1 MNAKLEACFMLTRL
15 IKFINWI
22 LPKDDGL
29 AVFDSVPDFSGN
41 SQALFEFMR
50 DMGEPEA
57 VWIVEE
63 PLDIEGVRQ
72 ERRHSLRALLT
83 ILRAGS
89 LVSTHGRMSEI
100 RVRRQKYVNLWHGMP
115 LKAMGYA
122 ETGGRE
128 FKEPVRFDDENYYL
142 IATSTIMRNALAAC
156 FNQDARRIHI
166 TGQPR
171 NDKLFRSDGRIP
183 EITGIDTGSYSKVV
197 LFAPTFRASDYIS
210 DGRLISH
217 HLNLPDFDAEA
228 FSGFL
233 KEKNILFLVKFHPLE
248 EEEARRFFSEMDN
261 VVLIGSD
268 DLAERY
274 MDLYDVLPGVD
285 VLVTDYSSVYF
296 DFLLLDRP
304 VIFAVPDL
312 EEYRRVRGFVLEPFE
327 FWAPGPRV
335 ETFTDFLEELE
346 RCLEDDDYY
355 RRERRIVNSL
365 VNQHQDGG
373 SSRRVYEL
381 VWG

>member
-1 MNAKLEACFMLTRL
+1 MLTRL
-15 IKFINWI
+15 LRIINWL
-22 LPKDDGL
+22 LPKDDRL
-29 AVFDSVPDFSGN
+29 VVFDSVPDFSGN

-50 DMGEPEA
+50 ERGDLQP

-63 PLDIEGVRQ
+63 PINVEGVRQ

-115 LKAMGYA
+115 LKAMCYT
-122 ETGGRE
+122 ETSGRE
-128 FKEPVRFDDENYYL
+128 FTEPVRFDDDNYHL
-142 IATSTIMRNALAAC
+142 IATSSIMRNALAAC

-171 NDKLFRSDGRIP
+171 NDKLFRSDKRLP
-183 EITGIDTGSYSKVV
+183 EIPGLEVDSCSRVV
-197 LFAPTFRASDYIS
+197 LFAPTFRASDCIG

-217 HLNLPDFDAEA
+217 HLNLPDFDPET
-228 FSGFL
+228 FSEFL
-233 KEKNILFLVKFHPLE
+233 RENNIVFLVKFHPLE
-248 EEEARRFFSEMDN
+248 EEEARRFFSEMNN

-268 DLAERY
+268 ELKERH
-274 MDLYDVLPGVD
+274 MDIHDILPGVD

-312 EEYRRVRGFVLEPFE
+312 EEYRRTRGFVLEPFE
-327 FWAPGPRV
+327 FWAPGPHV
-335 ETFTDFLEELE
+335 ETFSDFLEELE
-346 RCLEDDDYY
+346 RCLSDPDYY
-355 RRERRIVNSL
+355 RMERRTINRL
-365 VNQHQDGG
+365 VNHHQDGE

-381 VWG
+381 VWGR